1 MNNKVGNAE
10 SQGILN
16 QLIDD
21 LYTISKE
28 IKNEEIIINDALNK
42 IYNTPPDLSK
52 KDTELQ
58 DDSTVYGRLINLSTY
73 LNEYLSELKDIRIRL
88 CKLVK

>member
-1 MNNKVGNAE
+1 MYNKAENAE

-21 LYTISKE
+21 LYNISKE
-28 IKNEEIIINDALNK
+28 INNEEVIIDDALNK
-42 IYNTPPDLSK
+42 IYNAPHELSK
-52 KDTELQ
+52 KATELQ
-58 DDSTVYGRLINLSTY
+58 DDSTVYGRLINLSAS
-73 LNEYLSELKDIRIRL
+73 LNEYLSELKDIRIRM

>member
-21 LYTISKE
+21 LYNISME
-28 IKNEEIIINDALNK
+28 IKNEEVIIDDALNK

-52 KDTELQ
+52 KDTEFQ
-58 DDSTVYGRLINLSTY
+58 DDSTVYGRLMNLSTS

>member
-1 MNNKVGNAE
+1 MYNKVENTE

-21 LYTISKE
+21 LYNISNE
-28 IKNEEIIINDALNK
+28 IKDEEIIINDALNK

-58 DDSTVYGRLINLSTY
+58 DDSTIYGRLINLSTS

-88 CKLVK
+88 CKIVK

>member
-1 MNNKVGNAE
+1 MYNKVENAE

-21 LYTISKE
+21 LYNISKE
-28 IKNEEIIINDALNK
+28 INNEEVIIDDALNK
-42 IYNTPPDLSK
+42 IYNTPHELSK
-52 KDTELQ
+52 KDTEAN
-58 DDSTVYGRLINLSTY
+58 DSTVYGRLINLSTS

>member
-1 MNNKVGNAE
+1 MYNKVENAE
-10 SQGILN
+10 RQGILN

-21 LYTISKE
+21 LYNISKE
-28 IKNEEIIINDALNK
+28 INNEEVIINDALNK
-42 IYNTPPDLSK
+42 IYNTPPDLSN

>member
-1 MNNKVGNAE
+1 MYNKAENAE

-21 LYTISKE
+21 LYNISKE
-28 IKNEEIIINDALNK
+28 INNEEVIIDDALNK
-42 IYNTPPDLSK
+42 IYNAPHELSK
-52 KDTELQ
+52 KVTELQ
-58 DDSTVYGRLINLSTY
+58 DDSTVYGRLINLSAS

>member
-10 SQGILN
+10 RQGILN

-21 LYTISKE
+21 LYNISME
-28 IKNEEIIINDALNK
+28 IKNEEVIIDDALNK
-42 IYNTPPDLSK
+42 IYNIPPELSK
-52 KDTELQ
+52 KATELQ
-58 DDSTVYGRLINLSTY
+58 DDSTVYGRLINLSTS